1 MSLVKSSN
9 GRSTPAKRSTFFN
22 DPFFS
27 DVMDTRWGLWNKL
40 FGSTLE
46 EMDLTP
52 AMNIHEKDNAVEI
65 ELAVPGLKRDD
76 FDITLENGIL
86 TISAEKEEE
95 REEEKKGYYR
105 REFSYNTFSRSIP
118 VPESVDEEKDIDAKY
133 FDGILKLTLPKR
145 KNQVQKSQKKIK
157 VS

>member
-1 MSLVKSSN
+1 MSLVKSDN

-27 DVMDTRWGLWNKL
+27 DMMDNRIGLWNKL

-52 AMNIHEKDNAVEI
+52 AMNVKEKDNAVEI
-65 ELAVPGLKRDD
+65 ELAVPGLKKDD
-76 FDITLENGIL
+76 FDVTLENGIL
-86 TISAEKEEE
+86 TISAEKEEN
-95 REEEKKGYYR
+95 REEDKKDYYR
-105 REFSYNTFSRSIP
+105 REFSYNSFTRSVR
-118 VPESVDEEKDIDAKY
+118 VPETVDEEQDFDAKY
-133 FDGILKLTLPKR
+133 IDGVLKLTLPKK
-145 KNQVQKSQKKIK
+145 KNQSHKNQKKIK